1 MDRRVFLK
9 NSMAGL
15 GGAMLQKSSLVEPE
29 PDVIVYGGT
38 ASGVI
43 AAVAAAREGARVTLL
58 EPGTHLGGMVSSGL
72 SHSDT
77 GRKETIG
84 GLSREFFQRVGRHYG
99 QAICWD
105 FEPHVA
111 EGVFNQMAA
120 EAKVNV
126 LFGCRLKELGGV
138 GKHNGRI
145 TELVAENGMKFHAQ
159 TFIDATYGGD
169 LLAQAGVAFAWGR
182 ESRDEYNESFGGV
195 RQLDKYAHHWF
206 EVPVSA
212 YDARGRL
219 LPNIFPGPRG
229 KIGSADKRVQ
239 AYNFRL
245 CLTKNKD
252 NQVPF
257 PEPEHYDPRQF
268 SLLARFLAADIKKN
282 GRPPVM
288 RQITLMSP
296 LPNGK
301 IDLNNNGAFSTDYIN
316 MSWDYPR
323 ASYRR
328 KNQIWHEHADYTKG
342 FFYFLTHDPQVP
354 EALCREV
361 RQWGLAKDEFVD
373 SDYWP
378 WQLYVRE
385 ARRMIGDFVMTQ
397 RDAETDLTKPDPI
410 GMGSYNMDTHNSQRY
425 VHEDGTVQN
434 EGDTEVPTIPYQIS
448 YRVLVPKARECRN
461 LLVSVCTSAS
471 HVGYGTLR
479 LEPVYMIM
487 GEAAGVAAKMAIDQ
501 RRAVQDIDTAKL
513 TQLLRAKGVVMEW
526 TNPENL
532 ELKPV

>member
-1 MDRRVFLK
+1 MQRREFLK
-9 NSMAGL
+9 SSMAGL
-15 GGAMLQKSSLVEPE
+15 TGAMLPKSPLVIGQ

-38 ASGVI
+38 AAGVI
-43 AAVAAAREGARVTLL
+43 AAIAASREGARVTLL
-58 EPGTHLGGMVSSGL
+58 EPGTHLGGMVTSGL

-84 GLSREFFQRVGRHYG
+84 GLSREFFERVGRYYG
-99 QAICWD
+99 QTICWD

-111 EGVFNQMAA
+111 ADVFSQMLA
-120 EAKVNV
+120 EARVNV
-126 LFGCRLKELGGV
+126 LFGCRLMESGGV
-138 GKHNGRI
+138 CKHSERI
-145 TELVAENGMKFHAQ
+145 TQLTTENGMNFYAPM
-159 TFIDATYGGD
+159 FVDATYEGD
-169 LLAQAGVAFAWGR
+169 LLAQAGVDFAWGR
-182 ESRDEYNESFGGV
+182 EGREEYGESFAGV
-195 RQLDKYAHHWF
+195 RPLDKYAHHWF

-212 YDARGRL
+212 YDEHGRL
-219 LPNIFPGPRG
+219 LPNIYPGPRG

-239 AYNFRL
+239 SYNFRL
-245 CLTKNKD
+245 CLTRNKD
-252 NQVPF
+252 NQVTF
-257 PEPEHYDPRQF
+257 PEPSHYDPKKF
-268 SLLARFLAADIKKN
+268 SLLARFLAAYTKKH

-296 LPNGK
+296 LPDGK
-301 IDLNNNGAFSTDYIN
+301 LDLNNYGPFSTDYIN

-323 ASYRR
+323 AGYRR

-354 EALCREV
+354 DSLRREV
-361 RQWGLAKDEFVD
+361 EQWGLAKDEFVD

-378 WQLYVRE
+378 FQLYVRE

-397 RDAETDLTKPDPI
+397 HDAETDLTKPDPI

-425 VHEDGTVQN
+425 VEVDGTVQN

-448 YRVLVPKARECRN
+448 YRVLVPKASQCKN
-461 LLVSVCTSAS
+461 LLVPVCASAS

-479 LEPVYMIM
+479 LEPIYMIM

-501 RRAVQDIDTAKL
+501 RQTVQGIDTKKL
-513 TQLLRAKGVVMEW
+513 TQALIAKGAVMEW
-526 TNPENL
+526 TNPEHL
-532 ELKPV
+532 ELKPI